1 MGGAKVFVGLDIGAD
16 TSVACMTDA
25 LGVVMTEASIVT
37 SCQGV
42 LDFVVCRPTNNE
54 LEIGLEA
61 GSMGILLARRLR
73 EQGYQ
78 VRLFGTR
85 QASQFLKIRQ
95 NKTDTNDARGIADIL
110 RIGRGVVP
118 DVHLKSAAIQ
128 QLRSQLVLRQKLVT
142 HRVSGEGAINSVFR
156 LNGGRLRTSRSGT
169 GLQRHVQAELQRLR
183 EIEDIDLAPDVE
195 PLLDICVATRRHL
208 ESLDRRLAKQAK
220 NIPVCARFMEIPGV
234 GPITALS
241 FYTAI
246 EDPWRFR
253 RNGDVGAYLGLV
265 PKIKQSGSVIKR
277 HGISKMGNRLT
288 RSHLAIAA
296 GTMLRQ
302 SRIECAMRAWAFG
315 LIPRIGKRKAKTALS
330 RKLAV
335 VMLSMWKSDTSF
347 QTYPTLPLSIA
358 PIETSPLSAQ

>member
-1 MGGAKVFVGLDIGAD
+1 MYGAKVFVGLDIGAD

-25 LGVVMTEASIVT
+25 LGVVLAEASIVT
-37 SCQGV
+37 SCQAV
-42 LDFVVCRPTNNE
+42 LDFVACRPMNNE

-78 VRLFGTR
+78 VHLFGTR

-110 RIGRGVVP
+110 RIGRSVVP
-118 DVHLKSAAIQ
+118 AVHLKSAAIQ

-169 GLQRHVQAELQRLR
+169 GLQRNVQAELQRLR
-183 EIEDIDLAPDVE
+183 EIEHIDLAPDVE

-208 ESLDRRLAKQAK
+208 ESLDRRLSKQAES
-220 NIPVCARFMEIPGV
+220 IPVCARFMEIPGV

-253 RNGDVGAYLGLV
+253 RNGDVGAYLGL
-265 PKIKQSGSVIKR
+265 
-277 HGISKMGNRLT
+277 T
-288 RSHLAIAA
+288 R
-296 GTMLRQ
+296 
-302 SRIECAMRAWAFG
+302 
-315 LIPRIGKRKAKTALS
+315 
-330 RKLAV
+330 
-335 VMLSMWKSDTSF
+335 
-347 QTYPTLPLSIA
+347 
-358 PIETSPLSAQ
+358 